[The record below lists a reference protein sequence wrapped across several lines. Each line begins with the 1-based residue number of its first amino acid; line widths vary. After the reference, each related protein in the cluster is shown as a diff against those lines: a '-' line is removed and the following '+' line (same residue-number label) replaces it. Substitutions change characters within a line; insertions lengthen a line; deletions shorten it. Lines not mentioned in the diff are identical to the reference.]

1 MRVESINGALNVLTL
16 RDSPMNRRHFLACAG
31 ALTLAAW
38 PARGQERTLKFADMH
53 SHAGVGRRID
63 NMRAL
68 MAENGMLIV
77 ARAIS
82 TDRPVT
88 HTVKGRRTVAREAQP
103 GELAANFEERLAQ
116 LHESIRREGLTEIV
130 SVETLEHVLAKRVPA
145 AVLAAEGGDFL
156 EGDLKRLEAA
166 RKSGLVH
173 LQLVHFRISEIG
185 DISTEA
191 PRYNGLSAFGREVV
205 TACNR
210 LGILIDIAH
219 GTSALIDQT
228 LELSAHPVIYSHGQA
243 SSTEPYY
250 TQRLTS
256 ARSIHLPVARKVAQ
270 KGGVVGIW
278 ANGSS
283 YSSLDRYADAL
294 LELAEALGAT
304 HVGVGTD
311 MDGMTRMVVPTYR
324 EFFELAE
331 LMAKRG
337 VGSADLD
344 NMLGGNY
351 IRVLKTALA
360 GGQPGG
366 A

>member
-1 MRVESINGALNVLTL
+1 
-16 RDSPMNRRHFLACAG
+16 MNRRQFLACAG
-31 ALTLAAW
+31 ALTLGSW

-88 HTVKGRRTVAREAQP
+88 HKLKGRTTVAREAQP
-103 GELAANFEERLAQ
+103 GELAANFEERAARLRAANRD
-116 LHESIRREGLTEIV
+116 ENLTEIV
-130 SVETLEHVLAKRVPA
+130 SVETLEQVLARRVPA
-145 AVLAAEGGDFL
+145 VLLAAEGGDFL
-156 EGDLKRLEAA
+156 EGDLRRLEAA
-166 RKSGLVH
+166 RRNGLVH
-173 LQLVHFRISEIG
+173 LQLVHFRVSEIG

-191 PRYNGLSAFGREVV
+191 PRYNGLSAFGRDVV
-205 TACNR
+205 VACNR

-219 GTSALIDQT
+219 GTSALIEQT
-228 LELSAHPVIYSHGQA
+228 LELSTQPVIYSHGQA
-243 SSTEPYY
+243 SSAEPQY
-250 TQRLTS
+250 TMRVTG

-278 ANGSS
+278 ASGSS
-283 YSSLDRYADAL
+283 YPTLDRYADAL
-294 LELAEALGAT
+294 LELAGALGVA

-311 MDGMTRMVVPTYR
+311 MNGMTKVVVPTYR
-324 EFFELAE
+324 EYLELAE

-337 VGSADLD
+337 VGAADLD

-351 IRVLKTALA
+351 IRVLKIALA
-360 GGQPGG
+360 GGQRGG
-366 A
+366 G

>member
-1 MRVESINGALNVLTL
+1 MRVESINGALNVLTS
-16 RDSPMNRRHFLACAG
+16 RDPPMNRRRFLACAG

-38 PARGQERTLKFADMH
+38 PARGQERALKFADMH

-243 SSTEPYY
+243 SSTSRI
-250 TQRLTS
+250 TRS
-256 ARSIHLPVARKVAQ
+256 ASRRRAPFICRSRAKSRKRAASLAS
-270 KGGVVGIW
+270 GPTAG
-278 ANGSS
+278 S

-294 LELAEALGAT
+294 LELAEALGAA

-311 MDGMTRMVVPTYR
+311 MDGMTKMVVPTYR

>member
-1 MRVESINGALNVLTL
+1 
-16 RDSPMNRRHFLACAG
+16 MNRRRFLTYAG
-31 ALTLAAW
+31 ALALAPSFAQ
-38 PARGQERTLKFADMH
+38 AQERALKFADMH

-68 MAENGMLIV
+68 MTDNGMLII
-77 ARAIS
+77 ARAIA

-88 HTVKGRRTVAREAQP
+88 HTVKGRITEAREAQP
-103 GELAANFEERLAQ
+103 GELAANFEDRLAR
-116 LHESIRREGLTEIV
+116 LHTTLQREGLTEIV
-130 SVETLEHVLAKRVPA
+130 SAETLENVLARRIPA
-145 AVLAAEGGDFL
+145 AVIAAEGGDFL
-156 EGDLKRLEAA
+156 EGNLQRLEAA
-166 RKSGLVH
+166 RKDGLVH
-173 LQLVHFRISEIG
+173 LQLVHFRVSEIG

-191 PRYNGLSAFGREVV
+191 PRYNGLSAFGRDVV
-205 TACNR
+205 AACNR

-219 GTSALIDQT
+219 GTSALIEQT
-228 LELSAHPVIYSHGQA
+228 LELSTQPVIYSHGQA
-243 SSTEPYY
+243 SGTEPYHM
-250 TQRLTS
+250 QRLTS

-278 ANGSS
+278 ANGGS

-294 LELAEALGAT
+294 LELAEALGVA

-331 LMAKRG
+331 LMTKRG
-337 VGSADLD
+337 VGGADLES
-344 NMLGGNY
+344 MLGGNY
-351 IRVLKTALA
+351 IRVLKIALT
-360 GGQPGG
+360 GGEPIKGG

>member
-1 MRVESINGALNVLTL
+1 
-16 RDSPMNRRHFLACAG
+16 MNRRRFLAGAG
-31 ALTLAAW
+31 ALTIAPWLGHAE
-38 PARGQERTLKFADMH
+38 ERVPKFADMH

-63 NMRAL
+63 NLRAL
-68 MAENGMLIV
+68 LADSGVLIV

-82 TDRPVT
+82 TDRPVI

-103 GELAANFEERLAQ
+103 GELAANFDERLAQ
-116 LHESIRREGLTEIV
+116 LHLTIRREGLTEIV
-130 SVETLEHVLAKRVPA
+130 SVETLERVLERRVPA
-145 AVLAAEGGDFL
+145 AVIAAEGGDFL
-156 EGDLKRLEAA
+156 EGSVQRLEAA
-166 RKSGLVH
+166 RKNGLVH

-205 TACNR
+205 AACNR

-219 GTSALIDQT
+219 GTSALIEQT
-228 LELSAHPVIYSHGQA
+228 LELSTRPVIYSHGQA
-243 SSTEPYY
+243 SNSEPHY
-250 TQRLTS
+250 TQRLAS

-270 KGGVVGIW
+270 QGGVVGIW
-278 ANGSS
+278 ANGGS

-294 LELAEALGAT
+294 LELAEALGPA

-311 MDGMTRMVVPTYR
+311 MDGMSKMVVPTYR
-324 EFFELAE
+324 EFLELAE

-337 VGSADLD
+337 VATADLD
-344 NMLGGNY
+344 NILGGNY
-351 IRVLKTALA
+351 IRVLKRALA
-360 GGQPGG
+360 GGEPTKVG

>member
-1 MRVESINGALNVLTL
+1 MK
-16 RDSPMNRRHFLACAG
+16 RRHFLACAG
-31 ALTLAAW
+31 ALALAPW
-38 PARGQERTLKFADMH
+38 PARAQERTLRFADMH

-68 MAENGMLIV
+68 MADNGMLII
-77 ARAIS
+77 ARAIA

-88 HTVKGRRTVAREAQP
+88 HTVKGRITVAREAQP
-103 GELAANFEERLAQ
+103 GELAANFDDRLAR
-116 LHESIRREGLTEIV
+116 LHTTLQREGLTEIV
-130 SVETLEHVLAKRVPA
+130 SAETLEHVLARRVPA
-145 AVLAAEGGDFL
+145 AVIAAEGGDFL
-156 EGDLKRLEAA
+156 EGDLQRLEAA
-166 RKSGLVH
+166 RKNGLVH
-173 LQLVHFRISEIG
+173 LQLVHFRVSEIG

-191 PRYNGLSAFGREVV
+191 PRYNGLSAFGRDVV
-205 TACNR
+205 AACNR

-219 GTSALIDQT
+219 GTSALIEQT
-228 LELSAHPVIYSHGQA
+228 LELSTRPVIYSHGQA
-243 SSTEPYY
+243 SGTEPYY
-250 TQRLTS
+250 TQRVTA

-278 ANGSS
+278 ANGGS

-294 LELAEALGAT
+294 LELAEDLGAA

-331 LMAKRG
+331 LMTKRG
-337 VGSADLD
+337 VGAVDLES
-344 NMLGGNY
+344 MLGGNY
-351 IRVLKTALA
+351 IRVLKIALT
-360 GGQPGG
+360 GGEPTKGG